1 MSVLVILSNALA
13 FYKIVWRTEQYR
25 LIIKQI
31 IMKLKVCGLKHSNNI
46 NDIQNLNVDF
56 MGFIFYDKS
65 SRSVELTRNVIKAIY
80 DLKTKKI
87 GVFVNE
93 NLNEIIRLKVMLR
106 LDYIQLHG
114 NESVE
119 FCKDLQVFSKIIKV
133 FKVDDDFDFSICE
146 PFGFTDY
153 FLFETKG
160 KLAGGNGVKFNWQ
173 ILNRYDMNIPFFLSG
188 GIGVNEIKDL
198 KKIMH
203 PQLAVVDVNSR
214 FEIEA
219 GLKNIELL
227 KQFKDEL
234 PSR

>member
-1 MSVLVILSNALA
+1 
-13 FYKIVWRTEQYR
+13 
-25 LIIKQI
+25 
-31 IMKLKVCGLKHSNNI
+31 MKLKVCGLKHPNNI
-46 NDIQNLNVDF
+46 NAIQNLKVDF
-56 MGFIFYDKS
+56 TGFIFYDKS
-65 SRSVELTRNVIKAIY
+65 SRNIELTEEVVKTIKKLRTQNV
-80 DLKTKKI
+80 

-93 NLNEIIRLKVMLR
+93 NLNEIKRLKKLLD

-119 FCKDLQVFSKIIKV
+119 FCKDLQVHAKIIKV
-133 FKVDDDFDFSICE
+133 FKVDDTFDFTECK
-146 PFGFTDY
+146 PFEFADY
-153 FLFETKG
+153 FLFETNG

-173 ILNRYDMNIPFFLSG
+173 ILNRYELNIPFFLSG
-188 GIGVNEIKDL
+188 GIDVNEVEEI
-198 KKIMH
+198 KKIKH
-203 PQLAVVDVNSR
+203 PQLAVVDVNSG